1 MTQPPQ
7 APLPHYGPA
16 PTPYPPYS
24 PRPPRQPTT
33 LWRPLIWTLCLSA
46 VGAVL
51 MIAAIIALVLAI
63 IVMFLLFVAAL
74 VDSFT
79 VDEIFGDG
87 WLHGLGGVL
96 ADWGPEFAVFVG
108 IALVVGTASLLL
120 LRLSTAV
127 RTWPPFLQG
136 LSAAGVTYLVGSMT
150 LAVALQLL

>member
-7 APLPHYGPA
+7 APLPRYGPA
-16 PTPYPPYS
+16 TMPFQ
-24 PRPPRQPTT
+24 PRPLRQPTT

-51 MIAAIIALVLAI
+51 LIAALIAIVMAAI
-63 IVMFLLFVAAL
+63 LMFLLLVAAL
-74 VDSFT
+74 IDAVT

-96 ADWGPEFAVFVG
+96 ADWGPEFAVIIGV
-108 IALVVGTASLLL
+108 ALVIGTASLLL

-127 RTWPPFLQG
+127 RTWSPFQQG
-136 LSAAGVTYLVGSMT
+136 LPASGIASRSSSMV
-150 LAVALQLL
+150 LAVTLQMI

>member
-7 APLPHYGPA
+7 APLPRYGPA
-16 PTPYPPYS
+16 PLPFP

-51 MIAAIIALVLAI
+51 LIAALIAVVMAAI
-63 IVMFLLFVAAL
+63 LMFLLLVAAL
-74 VDSFT
+74 VDSVT

-96 ADWGPEFAVFVG
+96 ADWGPEFAVIVG
-108 IALVVGTASLLL
+108 VALVVGTVSLVL

-127 RTWPPFLQG
+127 RTWSPFLQG
-136 LSAAGVTYLVGSMT
+136 LTASGITYVVSSMA